1 VAFDATLRAAAPYQ
15 LKRQKGNGLALV
27 LRPEDIREKLRERRI
42 GNFLLFVVDAS
53 GSMGARGRM
62 TASKG
67 AIMSL
72 LLDAYQK
79 RDHVAMVSFRKDDA
93 MLNLPPTA
101 SIELAARLLKEMPVG
116 GRTPLSS
123 GLVKCY
129 EVLRNYLVR
138 DPTARPIVIFITD
151 GKSNVALG
159 ERKPLEESLELASRL
174 AGDKR
179 IRFIVVDTESQGLVN
194 FGLARNLAVSMEA
207 QYFKLEDLKA
217 DTLLNVVKENVK

>member
-1 VAFDATLRAAAPYQ
+1 
-15 LKRQKGNGLALV
+15 
-27 LRPEDIREKLRERRI
+27 
-42 GNFLLFVVDAS
+42 
-53 GSMGARGRM
+53 
-62 TASKG
+62 
-67 AIMSL
+67 
-72 LLDAYQK
+72 
-79 RDHVAMVSFRKDDA
+79 
-93 MLNLPPTA
+93 
-101 SIELAARLLKEMPVG
+101 
-116 GRTPLSS
+116 
-123 GLVKCY
+123 
-129 EVLRNYLVR
+129 VLRNYLVR